1 MCRENKTET
10 KSPAETPTHQRGVLQ
25 FAAASSL
32 PESFVFQPFE
42 AAAAEA
48 AARLKPVQF
57 TLERFEMSKFGTLVC
72 KSIFS
77 TFTPIPARG
86 SDLRFG

>member
-1 MCRENKTET
+1 MCRKNKTET

-48 AARLKPVQF
+48 AARLKPAIRDEDAWSGGGSAHQR
-57 TLERFEMSKFGTLVC
+57 LFGRHRRRRC
-72 KSIFS
+72 
-77 TFTPIPARG
+77 PPH
-86 SDLRFG
+86 D